1 MLPDELQA
9 VAERFPDRAAVD
21 VIDGD
26 AMTFAAWDARS
37 NALARTLVD
46 RGVGPGD
53 RVMLLLPPELADR
66 FAVAYIAAHKAG
78 AVVVPVNPRYAPREL
93 DHIAASADPALIVA
107 GGDQEQ
113 RAHALSTTHVVG
125 DAAWAAATGGDDER
139 FRIPRAPSDL
149 AEILYTSGTTGLP
162 KGVTST
168 HESVLANEAAPLEPL
183 LTLLHSA
190 PLPTTFGSLGA
201 LIMPLRLAMTSIA
214 LPRFD
219 TERFASLIE
228 ERRPTW
234 LLMVPAQIL
243 LLLESGALVG
253 RDTASVRMVM
263 FGSAPTP
270 PHALPALAAAFRH
283 AALVNGYGLT
293 EGGGSTCTMPPGEL
307 LKRPGSVGKPVA
319 GASVRVV
326 DDGGDE
332 RPQGEIGE
340 VTIRLAAG
348 ERSYW
353 NDPEAS
359 ARTWRDGWVRT
370 GDLGYFDD
378 DGYLYL
384 VDRKKDMINRG
395 GYNVYSIEV
404 ESALY
409 EHPDVVEAAVV
420 GVPHDMLGQDVCAVV
435 RVARRCRASRARRD
449 TDLPR
454 RPTRRLQAA
463 APARRT
469 RHTATAFRDA
479 QGRQEGAAGRGDRG
493 YLSPVRVYATTSS
506 ISARLRSPLN
516 DGIEPSPRSTSRIWS
531 AGSGKDLTTAPPAS
545 FGPTPP

>member
-1 MLPDELQA
+1 MPLLPDELQA
-9 VAERFPDRAAVD
+9 VAEQFPDRIAVD
-21 VIDGD
+21 VVDGD
-26 AMTFAAWDARS
+26 AMTFTAWDARS
-37 NALARTLVD
+37 NRLARTLVD
-46 RGVGPGD
+46 DGVRPGD

-66 FAVAYIAAHKAG
+66 FAIAYVAAHKAG

-93 DHIAASADPALIVA
+93 DHIAASADPALIVT
-107 GGDQEQ
+107 GGDQES
-113 RAHALSTTHVVG
+113 RANALSTTHVVG
-125 DAAWAAATGGDDER
+125 DAAWAEATGGDSGR
-139 FRIPRAPSDL
+139 FRVPRAPSDL

-168 HESVLANEAAPLEPL
+168 HESVLANDAAPLEQL

-219 TERFASLIE
+219 TGRFASLID

-243 LLLESGALVG
+243 LLLESGALTG
-253 RDTASVRMVM
+253 RDTGSVRMVM

-270 PHALPALAAAFRH
+270 PHALSALADAFPR

-307 LKRPGSVGKPVA
+307 LRRPGSVGKPVA

-332 RPQGEIGE
+332 RRQGEIGE

-359 ARTWRDGWVRT
+359 ARTWRDGWVHT
-370 GDLGYFDD
+370 GDLGYFDE

-404 ESALY
+404 EGALY

-420 GVPHDMLGQDVCAVV
+420 GVPHNVLGQDVCAVV
-435 RVARRCRASRARRD
+435 RVRGGAAPLELDEVRAFLADRLAD
-449 TDLPR
+449 YKLPR
-454 RPTRRLQAA
+454 RLV
-463 APARRT
+463 
-469 RHTATAFRDA
+469 
-479 QGRQEGAAGRGDRG
+479 
-493 YLSPVRVYATTSS
+493 VRET
-506 ISARLRSPLN
+506 PL
-516 DGIEPSPRSTSRIWS
+516 PRSGMHKVDKKALLVEVT
-531 AGSGKDLTTAPPAS
+531 PA
-545 FGPTPP
+545 T

>member
-1 MLPDELQA
+1 MPLLPDELRA
-9 VAERFPDRAAVD
+9 VAERFPDRVAVD
-21 VIDGD
+21 VVDGE
-26 AMTFAAWDARS
+26 AMTFSEWEARS
-37 NALARTLVD
+37 NMLARSLVD
-46 RGVGPGD
+46 RGVQPGD
-53 RVMLLLPPELADR
+53 RVMILLPAELADR
-66 FAVAYIAAHKAG
+66 FALAYLAAHKAG

-93 DHIAASADPALIVA
+93 EHIAANSEPALIVT
-107 GGDQEQ
+107 GGDQES
-113 RAHALSTTHVVG
+113 RARGLGATNVLGDGEWAEATTGDGKPFRVPRVG
-125 DAAWAAATGGDDER
+125 
-139 FRIPRAPSDL
+139 SDL

-168 HESVLANEAAPLEPL
+168 HDSVLANEAAPLEPL

-219 TERFASLIE
+219 TQRFAALIE

-243 LLLESGALVG
+243 LLLESGTLDG
-253 RDTASVRMVM
+253 RDTGSVRMVM

-270 PHALPALAAAFRH
+270 PHALAALAEAFPR

-307 LKRPGSVGKPVA
+307 LRRPGSVGKPVA
-319 GASVRVV
+319 GASVRIV
-326 DDGGDE
+326 DDGGRE
-332 RPQGEIGE
+332 RPGGEIGE

-359 ARTWRDGWVRT
+359 ARTWRDGWVHT
-370 GDLGYFDD
+370 GDLGYFDA

-409 EHPDVVEAAVV
+409 EHPDIAEAAVV
-420 GVPHDMLGQDVCAVV
+420 GIPHDVLGHDVCAVV
-435 RVARRCRASRARRD
+435 RLRDGSAALDVDAVRAFLADRLAD
-449 TDLPR
+449 YKLPR
-454 RPTRRLQAA
+454 RLVVRE
-463 APARRT
+463 AP
-469 RHTATAFRDA
+469 
-479 QGRQEGAAGRGDRG
+479 
-493 YLSPVRVYATTSS
+493 L
-506 ISARLRSPLN
+506 
-516 DGIEPSPRSTSRIWS
+516 PRSGMHKVDKK
-531 AGSGKDLTTAPPAS
+531 ALLAEVTAS
-545 FGPTPP
+545 T

>member
-1 MLPDELQA
+1 VPLLPDELQA
-9 VAERFPDRAAVD
+9 VAEQFPDRVAVD
-21 VIDGD
+21 VIGGD

-37 NALARTLVD
+37 NTLARTLVD

-66 FAVAYIAAHKAG
+66 FAIAYVAAHKAG
-78 AVVVPVNPRYAPREL
+78 GVVVPVNPRYAPREL
-93 DHIAASADPALIVA
+93 DHIAASADPALVVT
-107 GGDQEQ
+107 GGDQER
-113 RAHALSTTHVVG
+113 RAQALPTTHVVG
-125 DAAWAAATGGDDER
+125 DGAWAEATGGGGEP

-168 HESVLANEAAPLEPL
+168 HESVLANEAAPLESL

-243 LLLESGALVG
+243 LLLESGALSG
-253 RDTASVRMVM
+253 RETGSVRMVM

-270 PHALPALAAAFRH
+270 PRALPALAEAFPR

-307 LKRPGSVGKPVA
+307 LRRPGSVGKPVA

-332 RPQGEIGE
+332 QSRGEIGE

-359 ARTWRDGWVRT
+359 ARTWRDGWVHT
-370 GDLGYFDD
+370 GDLGYFDE

-435 RVARRCRASRARRD
+435 RVRAGAASLELDDLRAFLADRLAD
-449 TDLPR
+449 YKLPR
-454 RPTRRLQAA
+454 RLV
-463 APARRT
+463 
-469 RHTATAFRDA
+469 
-479 QGRQEGAAGRGDRG
+479 
-493 YLSPVRVYATTSS
+493 VRET
-506 ISARLRSPLN
+506 PL
-516 DGIEPSPRSTSRIWS
+516 PRSGMHKVDKK
-531 AGSGKDLTTAPPAS
+531 ALLVELV
-545 FGPTPP
+545 GP

>member
-1 MLPDELQA
+1 VFWVRSPRVNTVRGVVALPDELRT
-9 VAERFPDRAAVD
+9 VAARFGDRVAVD
-21 VIDGD
+21 VVDGGS
-26 AMTFAAWDARS
+26 MTFAAWEARS
-37 NALARTLVD
+37 NALGRALVD
-46 RGVGPGD
+46 LGVRPGD
-53 RVMLLLPPELADR
+53 RVMLLLPAELADR

-78 AVVVPVNPRYAPREL
+78 AVVVPVNPRYAAREL
-93 DHIAASADPALIVA
+93 DHVAANCEPTLIIT
-107 GGDQEQ
+107 GGDQAP
-113 RAHALSTTHVVG
+113 RARAVRASRVLGDGEWAEAIGG
-125 DAAWAAATGGDDER
+125 DASP
-139 FRIPRAPSDL
+139 FSVPRAGTDL

-168 HESVLANEAAPLEPL
+168 HDSVLANEASPLEQQ

-214 LPRFD
+214 LPRFETD
-219 TERFASLIE
+219 RFASLVE

-243 LLLESGALVG
+243 LLLESGSLAH
-253 RDTASVRMVM
+253 RDTTSVRMVM

-270 PHALPALAAAFRH
+270 PHALPTLAEAFPR

-307 LKRPGSVGKPVA
+307 LRRPGSVGKPVA

-326 DDGGDE
+326 DDDGGE
-332 RPQGEIGE
+332 RPQGEVGE

-348 ERSYW
+348 KRSYW
-353 NDPEAS
+353 NDPDAS
-359 ARTWRDGWVRT
+359 ARTWRDGWVHT

-420 GVPHDMLGQDVCAVV
+420 GVPHDILGQDVCAVV
-435 RVARRCRASRARRD
+435 RVRDGATPPELDAVRAFLADRLAD
-449 TDLPR
+449 YKLPR
-454 RPTRRLQAA
+454 RLV
-463 APARRT
+463 
-469 RHTATAFRDA
+469 
-479 QGRQEGAAGRGDRG
+479 
-493 YLSPVRVYATTSS
+493 VRE
-506 ISARLRSPLN
+506 SPL
-516 DGIEPSPRSTSRIWS
+516 PRSGTHKVDKK
-531 AGSGKDLTTAPPAS
+531 ALLTETNQVS
-545 FGPTPP
+545 